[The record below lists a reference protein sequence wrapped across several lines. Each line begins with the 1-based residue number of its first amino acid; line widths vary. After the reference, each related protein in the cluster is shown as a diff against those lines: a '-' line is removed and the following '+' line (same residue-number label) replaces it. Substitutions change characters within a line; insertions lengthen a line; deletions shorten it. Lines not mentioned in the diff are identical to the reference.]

1 MTNLL
6 EQIKQ
11 DSRFKPIFTMEGE
24 NIDNLYYIGFI
35 QEKLTPTTEK
45 EKEIYKVDFKKSEDS
60 IIVRIDLLR
69 NYANQSDIIFV
80 LNGLN
85 PWDFRQIE
93 LSKKPIYF
101 TNFEECRDFV
111 IAEVDKLIKQELKID
126 NKK

>member
-24 NIDNLYYIGFI
+24 NIDNLYYIRFI

-60 IIVRIDLLR
+60 IIVRIDVVR
-69 NYANQSDIIFV
+69 NYANQLDIIFV

-101 TNFEECRDFV
+101 TNFEECKNFV
-111 IAEVDKLIKQELKID
+111 IEEVDKLIKQELKID
-126 NKK
+126 NKN